1 MAVGGYGRGE
11 LSPGS
16 DLDLLLLHAD
26 RDDLAG
32 VAALADKVWYP
43 VWDSGVRLDHSVRT
57 FDEARRLASADLAVL
72 LGLLDARPVAG
83 EPVAG
88 RAGCAPACSPTGVP
102 SARRRL
108 PELREMWDE
117 RGATHGD
124 LRHDL
129 EPDLKEG
136 RGGLR
141 DLVSLRAVAA
151 SWVADRPHR
160 AADDAVRT
168 ARRRARRAA
177 GRHRSL
183 VDRLVQQEQD
193 AVAAAA
199 GARRRRRRCCAP
211 SARPR
216 RP

>member
-1 MAVGGYGRGE
+1 MGR
-11 LSPGS
+11 LRSS
-16 DLDLLLLHAD
+16 
-26 RDDLAG
+26 
-32 VAALADKVWYP
+32 VLADW
-43 VWDSGVRLDHSVRT
+43 
-57 FDEARRLASADLAVL
+57 
-72 LGLLDARPVAG
+72 
-83 EPVAG
+83 
-88 RAGCAPACSPTGVP
+88 RA

-168 ARRRARRAA
+168 LADVRDALQVVT
-177 GRHRSL
+177 GRSSN
-183 VDRLVQQEQD
+183 VLVQQEQD

-199 GARRRRRRCCAP
+199 GGRRRRRPAAHRRAG
-211 SARPR
+211 PR